1 MNMNKYHTI
10 CHSPHN
16 NFLHLLLVESYRYT
30 DHHLIQSSV
39 YLLWEHVMYR
49 ISMLGCVVWLPC
61 TSALMSPTE
70 LCKVKNA
77 FKRGSTGFMCKHIIH
92 ISSTIS
98 PSITAGQRSVIHL
111 QSDLF
116 IFPSISRWNRRTRVH
131 YRHGHVMVLWYT
143 PALSPSPDS
152 ENSFLFFGPSA
163 LVKILHSNFVRREV
177 KGCGLTPGCLLTN
190 N

>member
-1 MNMNKYHTI
+1 MNRWMIQFWY
-10 CHSPHN
+10 SPQCIYY
-16 NFLHLLLVESYRYT
+16 EC
-30 DHHLIQSSV
+30 
-39 YLLWEHVMYR
+39 MYR
-49 ISMLGCVVWLPC
+49 ISMLGSVVWLTC

-70 LCKVKNA
+70 VCKVKNA
-77 FKRGSTGFMCKHIIH
+77 FERGSTCFMCQHI

-111 QSDLF
+111 RSDLF
-116 IFPSISRWNRRTRVH
+116 IFPLISRWNRRTRVH
-131 YRHGHVMVLWYT
+131 YRHGHVMILWYT

>member
-1 MNMNKYHTI
+1 MEGILIFIYWWKAMAWHFI
-10 CHSPHN
+10 CWRFPFSIGSCHSWSA
-16 NFLHLLLVESYRYT
+16 L
-30 DHHLIQSSV
+30 
-39 YLLWEHVMYR
+39 
-49 ISMLGCVVWLPC
+49 C
-61 TSALMSPTE
+61 TVPILTSNVSALMSLTH

-77 FKRGSTGFMCKHIIH
+77 FERGSTGFICKHI

-116 IFPSISRWNRRTRVH
+116 IFPSISRWNRRPTVH
-131 YRHGHVMVLWYT
+131 YRHGHVMILWYT
-143 PALSPSPDS
+143 PALSPSLDS